1 MKLNP
6 FNKKSTAYYDKV
18 KADFDKLDRELT
30 AAKSQL
36 TEAEADF
43 EIKRSRQFA
52 LDQRGSMYSSTREQ
66 SQASLATSEASNRIG
81 HIKGEIG
88 QLQSQI
94 TPLSRIAMAPDAFA
108 KAKKSLEALSAQ
120 QATLLAEADK
130 TAAQIAKVSKRIT
143 SVEERIGTETKSAT
157 ETMLNEEG
165 DFVVPE
171 SLTKLE
177 AELRLGTASLAELQ
191 NKREDV
197 AAQLGHLPKA
207 INEAKRE
214 FIGCRAVIAEIE
226 LYEQLLPA
234 MNLFARA
241 TAARSQDSYGHHDD
255 RFEIAI
261 PRDLIASAQAALAA
275 EMPTT

>member
-6 FNKKSTAYYDKV
+6 FSKKSSAYYDKI
-18 KADFDKLDRELT
+18 KADFDKLDREL
-30 AAKSQL
+30 ADAKSQL
-36 TEAEADF
+36 NEAEADF
-43 EIKRSRQFA
+43 EQKRRRQFE
-52 LDQRGSMYSSTREQ
+52 LDQHGSMYSSTREQ
-66 SQASLATSEASNRIG
+66 SQASLAASEASNRVG

-94 TPLSRIAMAPDAFA
+94 APLRRIAMAPDAFA
-108 KAKKSLEALSAQ
+108 KAKKSLEVLSAQ

-157 ETMLNEEG
+157 ETMLNGEG

-171 SLTKLE
+171 SLTKHE
-177 AELRLGTASLAELQ
+177 AELRLSTASLAELQ

-207 INEAKRE
+207 INEVRRE

-241 TAARSQDSYGHHDD
+241 TAARNQDGYGHDD
-255 RFEIAI
+255 ERFEIAI

>member
-6 FNKKSTAYYDKV
+6 FNKKSTAYYDKI
-18 KADFDKLDRELT
+18 KAEYDKLDRELT
-30 AAKSQL
+30 ATKDQL
-36 TEAEADF
+36 NEAEADF
-43 EIKRSRQFA
+43 ERKRRRQFE
-52 LDQRGSMYSSTREQ
+52 LDQHGSMYSSTREQ
-66 SQASLATSEASNRIG
+66 SQASFAASEASNRVG

-94 TPLSRIAMAPDAFA
+94 APLRRIAMAPVAFA
-108 KAKKSLEALSAQ
+108 QIKKSLEDLLAQ
-120 QATLLAEADK
+120 QAALIAETDK
-130 TAAQIAKVSKRIT
+130 TDAQIAKVSKRIA

-157 ETMLNEEG
+157 ESMLNEEG

-177 AELRLGTASLAELQ
+177 AELRLGKASLAELQ
-191 NKREDV
+191 NKRDDV
-197 AAQLGHLPKA
+197 AVQLSHLPKA

-226 LYEQLLPA
+226 LYEQLMPA

-241 TAARSQDSYGHHDD
+241 TAARSQDGYGHDD
-255 RFEIAI
+255 ERFEIAI
-261 PRDLIASAQAALAA
+261 PRDLIVSAQAALAA